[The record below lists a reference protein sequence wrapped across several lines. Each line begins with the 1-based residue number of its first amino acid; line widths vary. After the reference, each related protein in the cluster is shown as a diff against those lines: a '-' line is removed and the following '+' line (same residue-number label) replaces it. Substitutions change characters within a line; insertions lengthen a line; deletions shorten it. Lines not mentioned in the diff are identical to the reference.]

1 MRLFVSFNSK
11 ETEKN
16 KKIYA
21 SITKNEFIRKNFTVE
36 LQPYAGFEFYIFNE
50 KIKYEIFFERYRNLL
65 GLMGSNYMFSVRS
78 RAFST
83 NKDHNLQNTLYFLED
98 DFESRQWLGGRIGSG
113 DKLQW
118 KLAIDHFPPNI
129 TNNIITLIEITYK
142 LKKLTIKDF
151 KNIWERTNFA
161 NPTSHYFPGL
171 GD

>member
-1 MRLFVSFNSK
+1 
-11 ETEKN
+11 
-16 KKIYA
+16 
-21 SITKNEFIRKNFTVE
+21 
-36 LQPYAGFEFYIFNE
+36 
-50 KIKYEIFFERYRNLL
+50 
-65 GLMGSNYMFSVRS
+65 MGNNYMFSVRS